1 MEKRFWLVCAAL
13 SVLLLFFLAPG
24 PSGGRTDPSVPSA
37 STAADS
43 PAPGSSSG
51 PSASASASSPAP
63 SPGPVGESLAAEA
76 LTAFAAAGTPFFTD
90 VSVLT
95 APQMEEAALWLL
107 MARGE
112 MPLPEDGEVRLP
124 AGTLMAAV
132 EALFGLSVLPEGC
145 ALAAYDPES
154 GCFTLPAGALFPAQ
168 VAVPGPASGQGASFT
183 MSAALYPASGW
194 EGDTDGRLYRP
205 EQSAAARLTVENGHI
220 LSYAGA

>member
-24 PSGGRTDPSVPSA
+24 PSGGRTEASAPPA
-37 STAADS
+37 STTADS
-43 PAPGSSSG
+43 PDPGSSSG

-63 SPGPVGESLAAEA
+63 SPGLGESLAAEA

-90 VSVLT
+90 VSGLT
-95 APQMEEAALWLL
+95 AAQMEEAALWLL

-132 EALFGLSVLPEGC
+132 ETLFGLSVLPEGC

-154 GCFTLPAGALFPAQ
+154 GCFTLPAGALFPARPDPDLTILLWQ
-168 VAVPGPASGQGASFT
+168 ARDSGIPLKGPDAAV
-183 MSAALYPASGW
+183 W
-194 EGDTDGRLYRP
+194 IP
-205 EQSAAARLTVENGHI
+205 EI
-220 LSYAGA
+220 PIPP

>member
-24 PSGGRTDPSVPSA
+24 PSGGRTDPSAPSA
-37 STAADS
+37 SASADS
-43 PAPGSSSG
+43 PAPDSSSG

-63 SPGPVGESLAAEA
+63 SPGLGESLAAEA

-132 EALFGLSVLPEGC
+132 ETLFGLSVLPEGC

-168 VAVPGPASGQGASFT
+168 VAVPGPASGQGASFA